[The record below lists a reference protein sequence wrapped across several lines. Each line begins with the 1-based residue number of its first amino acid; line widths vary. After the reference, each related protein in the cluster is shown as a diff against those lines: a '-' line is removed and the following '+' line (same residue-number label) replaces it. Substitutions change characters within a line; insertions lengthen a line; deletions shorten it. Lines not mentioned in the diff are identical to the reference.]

1 MPNKSVHLTRGA
13 GAPLAGKLRRYAGTL
28 KARSALGSFALRA
41 RFPKTLRGK
50 AAVKYWEIIIENLRN
65 AGWNCGS
72 ISSTDDEGRQFW
84 IVAAEREDAG
94 RFIVQAH
101 EKLTGLLELESA
113 IRGSFSSTHPCTVKR
128 HSTGTETYD

>member
-50 AAVKYWEIIIENLRN
+50 ATVNPLRVKYWEIIADNLSKS
-65 AGWNCGS
+65 GWSWG
-72 ISSTDDEGRQFW
+72 
-84 IVAAEREDAG
+84 
-94 RFIVQAH
+94 
-101 EKLTGLLELESA
+101 
-113 IRGSFSSTHPCTVKR
+113 
-128 HSTGTETYD
+128 

>member
-50 AAVKYWEIIIENLRN
+50 ATVNPRN
-65 AGWNCGS
+65 FGQPWIPAGEQS
-72 ISSTDDEGRQFW
+72 
-84 IVAAEREDAG
+84 
-94 RFIVQAH
+94 
-101 EKLTGLLELESA
+101 GLLTRIA
-113 IRGSFSSTHPCTVKR
+113 A
-128 HSTGTETYD
+128 TETVSLCERMKADCVSRTRIGYPRFAANWLDTKARFFQTRHR